1 MKRLFDI
8 LASAAGIVVAGP
20 LLLICMILIRRD
32 SPGPALFR
40 QVRVG
45 RNEVPFVLLK
55 LRTMFSDTRE
65 CPSHEVSFSAVTPLG
80 RKLRAWKIDE
90 LPQLWNVL
98 RGDMS
103 IVGPRPCL
111 PSQTELIE
119 ARRARGVN
127 ELRPG
132 VTGISQVQG
141 IDMSDPKKL
150 AEVDA
155 LYIEQSGLL
164 CDLRLILATLIG
176 AGRGDRVRKKA

>member
-1 MKRLFDI
+1 
-8 LASAAGIVVAGP
+8 
-20 LLLICMILIRRD
+20 
-32 SPGPALFR
+32 
-40 QVRVG
+40 
-45 RNEVPFVLLK
+45 
-55 LRTMFSDTRE
+55 
-65 CPSHEVSFSAVTPLG
+65 
-80 RKLRAWKIDE
+80 
-90 LPQLWNVL
+90 
-98 RGDMS
+98 MS